1 MEPNIVRQRL
11 NAQGWQIRE
20 LPIRKNDP
28 DPDKQVIARWKL
40 VAIKGE
46 KSYEVSGKT
55 IEEAMENLGKIL
67 GVIAR
72 GVG

>member
-11 NAQGWQIRE
+11 TAQGWQIRE

-28 DPDKQVIARWKL
+28 DPQKQIIARWKL

-46 KSYEVSGKT
+46 KSYEISGAT
-55 IEEAMENLGKIL
+55 LEEAFDNLGKTL
-67 GVIAR
+67 GVISR
-72 GVG
+72 GT

>member
-28 DPDKQVIARWKL
+28 DPEKQVIARWKL